1 MAMRAFDPESTATRF
16 LSYED
21 IKQRYR
27 RAKRRF
33 YTRKRLYHICRT
45 HCKYGGKWPR
55 MTRDAKAK
63 VYESAREC
71 RAYQQL
77 KQHLDAKRAAI
88 SLG

>member
-1 MAMRAFDPESTATRF
+1 MAMRTFDPESAATRF

-21 IKQRYR
+21 IKSRYK

-33 YTRKRLYHICRT
+33 YTRKRLYSICR
-45 HCKYGGKWPR
+45 KWPN

-88 SLG
+88 SIG